1 MKCYVI
7 RIEFQFWG
15 APPIHNYLLILHP
28 VQLSEDRVD
37 CIEFICIILSANLL
51 SEKEDPLL

>member
-37 CIEFICIILSANLL
+37 CIEYIILSANLF
-51 SEKEDPLL
+51 SEKDDPLL